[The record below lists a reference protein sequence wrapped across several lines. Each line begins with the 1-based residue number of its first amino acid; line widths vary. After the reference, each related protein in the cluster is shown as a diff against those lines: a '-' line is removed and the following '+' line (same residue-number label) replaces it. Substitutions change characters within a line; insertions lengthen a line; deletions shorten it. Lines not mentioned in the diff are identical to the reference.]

1 MPDEECRL
9 CSVGTGQFLRSLEG
23 RSHVM
28 ERCLGRLTQGL
39 CAGQEMTQKTAVRG
53 D

>member
-9 CSVGTGQFLRSLEG
+9 CSVGIGKFLGSLEG
-23 RSHVM
+23 RRHVM
-28 ERCLGRLTQGL
+28 ERYLGRLTHGL